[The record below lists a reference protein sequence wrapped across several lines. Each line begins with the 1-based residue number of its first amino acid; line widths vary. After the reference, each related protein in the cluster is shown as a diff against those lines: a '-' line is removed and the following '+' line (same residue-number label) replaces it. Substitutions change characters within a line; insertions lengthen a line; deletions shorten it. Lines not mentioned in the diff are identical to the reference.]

1 MKRFLPLAAALAMI
15 VAAVGLAGCSSTTT
29 SSTGLPPRI
38 DSLNPSFGP
47 IGTQVTVNGLYFGA
61 AQGTGQV
68 TFHGAAAPIGSW
80 SDNII
85 VVTVPV
91 GSETGDVIVTTPAG
105 SSNALTFTISATA
118 TSPTPAPQNQAPS
131 TPSTPGY

>member
-1 MKRFLPLAAALAMI
+1 MKRFLSLAAGLALSMV
-15 VAAVGLAGCSSTTT
+15 VAALGVAGCSSSTT
-29 SSTGLPPRI
+29 SSPGLPPRI
-38 DSLNPSFGP
+38 DSLNPNFGP

-61 AQGTGQV
+61 AQGTSQV
-68 TFHGAAAPIGSW
+68 TFHGVAAPIGSW

-85 VVTVPV
+85 VVTVPA

-118 TSPTPAPQNQAPS
+118 TAPTPTTPQ